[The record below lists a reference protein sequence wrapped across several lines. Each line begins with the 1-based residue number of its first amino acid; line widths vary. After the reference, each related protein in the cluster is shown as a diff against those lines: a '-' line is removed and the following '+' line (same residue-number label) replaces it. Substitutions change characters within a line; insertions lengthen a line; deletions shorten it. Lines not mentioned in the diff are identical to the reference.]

1 MKRFLLVVAMVF
13 ISLTAEAQLVR
24 SSALTVIKE
33 ELPPVELGWKHI
45 VDGQLG
51 TGLEDDWMAGI
62 HYIAAYRFT
71 ENYLAGVGIGVE
83 SNQDGMI
90 CMLDDGD
97 EFYINNEID
106 VAMPLYL
113 HGRYYFA
120 TDRWSPY
127 MGASAGIYFASKRA
141 YLNNNWEGYEVT
153 GDDPSFTSLF
163 VDFNFGLNHR
173 LGAEA
178 RNELSLYAGLK
189 LMKQR
194 YVVVAVLPQY
204 DDSYPKSVG
213 INNEGFD
220 PFMGFYFGTSITF

>member
-1 MKRFLLVVAMVF
+1 MKRFLLVAAMVF
-13 ISLTAEAQLVR
+13 ISLTAEAQLVK

-51 TGLEDDWMAGI
+51 LGWDVDLMAGI

-83 SNQDGMI
+83 RNGEGMI
-90 CMLDDGD
+90 ELHGYDDI
-97 EFYINNEID
+97 Y

-153 GDDPSFTSLF
+153 GNDPSFTSLF

-178 RNELSLYAGLK
+178 RNELSLCAGLK
-189 LMKQR
+189 LMAQR
-194 YVVVAVLPQY
+194 NVRVDVLPRY
-204 DDSYPKSVG
+204 DNSYPEGVE
-213 INNEGFD
+213 IRNEGLD
-220 PFMGFYFGTSITF
+220 NPFMGFYFGTSITF